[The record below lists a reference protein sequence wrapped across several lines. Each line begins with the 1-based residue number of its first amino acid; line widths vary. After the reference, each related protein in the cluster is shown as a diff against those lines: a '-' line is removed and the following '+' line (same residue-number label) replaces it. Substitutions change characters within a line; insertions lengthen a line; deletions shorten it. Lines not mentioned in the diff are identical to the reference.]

1 MFDLLMVEC
10 MKHVPCSS
18 PLQVKYVDGD
28 EEDLL
33 LSNERIKF
41 SVTLEEM
48 NRLKLRPRDTS
59 PETDVIGVDEMI
71 VLAASLADCEALE
84 PGDIIWAKLTGKLW
98 LPFSTS
104 DYRSGLICNFITSTR
119 GYAQIR

>member
-1 MFDLLMVEC
+1 M
-10 MKHVPCSS
+10 
-18 PLQVKYVDGD
+18 QVNYVDGD
-28 EEDLL
+28 DEDLL

-41 SVTLEEM
+41 FVSLEEM

-59 PETDVIGVDEMI
+59 PETDGIDVDEMI

-98 LPFSTS
+98 LSFSTS
-104 DYRSGLICNFITSTR
+104 DYFSAFDPF
-119 GYAQIR
+119 